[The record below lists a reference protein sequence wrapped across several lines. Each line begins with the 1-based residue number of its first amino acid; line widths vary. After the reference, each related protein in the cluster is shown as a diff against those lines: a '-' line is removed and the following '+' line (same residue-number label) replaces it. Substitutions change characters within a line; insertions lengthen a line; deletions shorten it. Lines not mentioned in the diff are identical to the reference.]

1 MRATFCSKKL
11 DENSRHYEAQ
21 ETITVNVVVSDIG
34 EWSVPLVPIPIPK
47 PK

>member
-34 EWSVPLVPIPIPK
+34 KWSAMTFPGSDCGE
-47 PK
+47 

>member
-11 DENSRHYEAQ
+11 DENSRHEAQ

-34 EWSVPLVPIPIPK
+34 KWSAMTFDIS
-47 PK
+47 